1 MNWKKMSKWMISFVL
16 ALSTVLYNG
25 EVFAEENTAEN
36 EPAVEETAETVSAEE
51 TVTETSA
58 EEETLQEEEPAE
70 ETETPVITES
80 PEPVE
85 ETEPTEEP
93 EVLSEPTEE
102 EEQEELSEE
111 EFNTP
116 EAEEVP
122 ENTGKPLPE
131 ESEADEAESFDA
143 AYDILGYN
151 ITGTSVEADSYYAN
165 LTVAIDENVWPEGLY
180 VFYVDADDSEKL
192 DCETF
197 SDQELQEKHLLSQYI
212 AGYSDNETGVI
223 TLRAFLDGKEMY
235 TEGSGLSP
243 DKEYVYRIAHAEYV
257 DWSNQYTFVTEAK
270 TFHTK
275 AGISESAI
283 TFGNPSHRLGY
294 FTTSSEYDVFNPNHE
309 LILKYG
315 IVTNDGK
322 EYRHMDNLIDEQLQI
337 SLFCS
342 SSAETVTPFALVY
355 TGNKK
360 ETYIY
365 GDTYQCN
372 NPDFSEVTVS
382 STFTLAETSFAY
394 MINLDKFFD
403 EPVRPTIHYRKK
415 GESEWINNYAYERY
429 SLDPYEFDYVITN
442 AVYKLCED
450 SLEPNTE
457 YEYYGELRAPSYPV
471 VYNGDDTFAVWTDGS
486 PENPHTFTTG
496 TDRELSEDLFEPDF
510 YAALTE
516 LVGDENGQLT
526 VSNLEK
532 IYQMRINID
541 PSGTSQ
547 ARGFYGSEF
556 YDITLCMDKPIESL
570 KGIEY
575 LTNLRSLQA
584 SENDI
589 KDVSSIKKLKFL
601 ESLSLYAND
610 LTEMPDLSNMIFNTG
625 NSLYAS
631 VYLDK
636 NLIDPETVTA
646 DKLPSGIGNIAEFKD
661 SIARNRREDE
671 IEINQT
677 GGYGAGQ
684 VSFYWSGK
692 YSRTYDAVLTIKGK
706 KLQFQ
711 NEGSFFE
718 WFALDDYGI
727 PVVFETPYTAHVE
740 ITDNFGKTV
749 KSEDVQ
755 FTLRAKPVA
764 VTSLILNKTSLTLS
778 VGNTEQLTATIK
790 PDNATYVPVWSS
802 SDESVARVDEN
813 GKVFAVS
820 PGTAIITAAAGSKRA
835 TCTVTVRGP
844 AKVVGI
850 TLPETL
856 VLRTGRTETLVP
868 SIIPYDAANK
878 NVSWRSSDSSVA
890 TVDENGTVTAVSEGT
905 AEITVTT
912 EEGSYEA
919 VCVVTVAGMERVS
932 TPGVFYYDNKG
943 VFREMLGSETMVKGD
958 LIYLKSDTSGST
970 IYYTT
975 NGSDPRDPDSG
986 VQVYTDPIPFN
997 GEYYEHIWAYAI
1009 KDGYKDSELLEFR
1022 VYRNKEA
1029 WENPYGDVTAEDAAS
1044 VNYQIP
1050 EGFWVAGIPESM
1062 DYTGK
1067 KITLSNLRVYDHT
1080 KLLSTKDYSVK
1091 YLNNINAGEATVT
1104 FTGKGNYT
1112 DSVTETFEIT
1122 PRNFEETTADDL
1134 AVMETGKVLVPK
1146 PVVKYGRTALKL
1158 NKDYRVDVKD
1168 EIELKEPG
1176 VYTLVLTGLVNYSGT
1191 KEIRFTIGKK
1201 AETVLMS
1208 KAKVTPEIKN
1218 VEYTGEA
1225 FQPSATVKVGT
1236 TELIE
1241 GTDYDLTYRNNK
1253 EVGTATIVVTGK
1265 GDYAGV
1271 KTATFKITG
1280 IALSK
1285 AAVLT
1290 AAADTYTGEEIRTAA
1305 VTAKEGYEITESDYD
1320 IAYTKNVNAGTAT
1333 VTVTGKGKYTGT
1345 LKKTFKISPVKITD
1359 TQITVSDA
1367 DFSIKGAI
1375 PKVTVLFNEKEL
1387 KAGKDYTVTY
1397 KNNKKP
1403 GTATAVIKGK
1413 GNFTGTDSTHTFTV
1427 RAAYIGKANL
1437 TVNDVTES
1445 NKAGKWVSKVTLK
1458 DADGGVLKA
1467 GTHYVKAV
1475 QYTYAE
1481 DAEVIYNGQIVYRM
1495 SGDTVDTKDIV
1506 PAGTTIRATVT
1517 GDGNYYTGT
1526 VSRVYKIISAS
1537 ESIAKAAV
1545 TVKDQTYTGKPVL
1558 VKKSDITVTLNNKK
1572 LNDNDYEIISYSAN
1586 TNKGTASMVIK
1597 GCGSYGGTKTV
1608 KFKIVAKVLNAA
1620 DSPFTK

>member
-1168 EIELKEPG
+1168 EKELKEPG